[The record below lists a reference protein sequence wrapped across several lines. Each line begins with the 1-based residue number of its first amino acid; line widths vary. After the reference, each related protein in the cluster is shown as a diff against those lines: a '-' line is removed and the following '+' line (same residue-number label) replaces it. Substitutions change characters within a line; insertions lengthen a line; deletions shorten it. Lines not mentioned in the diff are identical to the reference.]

1 MVTAIAMAS
10 IPEKRISLPFLFLR
24 KEKFTVV
31 RLGLVNVESSGS
43 INLKIN
49 PVVGTFRKFE
59 F

>member
-1 MVTAIAMAS
+1 MAS

-31 RLGLVNVESSGS
+31 RLGSERWIIRIDKFEN
-43 INLKIN
+43 KDN
-49 PVVGTFRKFE
+49 PVARAFRKFE